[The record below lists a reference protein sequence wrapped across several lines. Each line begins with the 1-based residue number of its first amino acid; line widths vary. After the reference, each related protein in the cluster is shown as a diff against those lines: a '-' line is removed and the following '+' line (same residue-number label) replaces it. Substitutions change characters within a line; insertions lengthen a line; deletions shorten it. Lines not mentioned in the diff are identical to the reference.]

1 MREANSSSVV
11 VVDFWGNGFGM
22 RVRIALEEKGIKYEY
37 REEDLTNP
45 QRSQLVLDMNPV
57 RKSVPILIHQGQPVC
72 DSAAILGYIDE
83 TWKDGFPSLLPRD
96 PYDRAIARF
105 WTHFLDNKVRLLKMI
120 STFLVFSTQAMFL
133 KSKSDRAKEESKNE
147 LIGELKQLEAVLGDE
162 QYFGGANFGYLDVVL
177 IPFSSMFYGYESH
190 GNFKLEEECPK
201 LSAWVKRCLARDSV
215 RKVLPDSVEM
225 YELHKKF
232 YGIE

>member
-1 MREANSSSVV
+1 
-11 VVDFWGNGFGM
+11 
-22 RVRIALEEKGIKYEY
+22 
-37 REEDLTNP
+37 
-45 QRSQLVLDMNPV
+45 
-57 RKSVPILIHQGQPVC
+57 
-72 DSAAILGYIDE
+72 
-83 TWKDGFPSLLPRD
+83 
-96 PYDRAIARF
+96 
-105 WTHFLDNKVRLLKMI
+105 
-120 STFLVFSTQAMFL
+120 MFL
-133 KSKSDRAKEESKNE
+133 KSKGDRAKEERKNE
-147 LIGELKQLEAVLGDE
+147 LIGELKQLEAALGDE

-201 LSAWVKRCLARDSV
+201 LSDWVKRCLARDSV

>member
-1 MREANSSSVV
+1 MV

-105 WTHFLDNKVRLLKMI
+105 WTHFLDNK
-120 STFLVFSTQAMFL
+120 VFSTQAMFL

>member
-1 MREANSSSVV
+1 MREANNSSVV

-57 RKSVPILIHQGQPVC
+57 RKSVPILIHRGQPVC
-72 DSAAILGYIDE
+72 DSAAILEYIDE

-105 WTHFLDNKVRLLKMI
+105 WTDFVDNK
-120 STFLVFSTQAMFL
+120 VFSTQAMFL
-133 KSKSDRAKEESKNE
+133 RSKGDRAKEESKNE

-201 LSAWVKRCLARDSV
+201 LSDWVKRCLARDSV